1 MKAFRNTIQKDTVL
15 KVLHSA
21 KWHPTAEQVLAQVH
35 NENPV
40 ISRSTVFRILNQL
53 SERGHIQRVRIPDGA
68 DCFDYN
74 VTPHYHIKCVECG
87 NVFDVD
93 MPILEHIED
102 NITDKHGFQFINHH
116 VIFNGVC
123 PDCQ

>member
-40 ISRSTVFRILNQL
+40 ISRSTVF
-53 SERGHIQRVRIPDGA
+53 
-68 DCFDYN
+68 
-74 VTPHYHIKCVECG
+74 
-87 NVFDVD
+87 
-93 MPILEHIED
+93 
-102 NITDKHGFQFINHH
+102 
-116 VIFNGVC
+116 
-123 PDCQ
+123 